1 MQQIKVLIA
10 DDYQVISDDIAEVLS
25 SDTLFSV
32 VAQASSGAEAVKLAK
47 ANKPDLV
54 LMDIEMECANAGI
67 KATERILEMFPECKV
82 VYLTSHATDTIVIT
96 AMATGAV
103 DYIVKGVG
111 REVLLQHL
119 HRVVEGKTQL
129 DAEIQKVLISEYHR
143 LRKSEN
149 SLMFFIK
156 KLGDLT
162 PAEKELVSFLLQG
175 YKIREIA
182 NLRYVE
188 IGTIKTQIHS
198 LLRKFECRRTSEV
211 VKTIEE
217 LGITELF

>member
-54 LMDIEMECANAGI
+54 LMDIEMESANAGI

>member
-32 VAQASSGAEAVKLAK
+32 VAQASSGAEAVKFAK

-54 LMDIEMECANAGI
+54 LMDIEMESANAGI

-82 VYLTSHATDTIVIT
+82 VYLTSHATDKIVIT

-103 DYIVKGVG
+103 DYIVKGV
-111 REVLLQHL
+111 EKDVLLQHL